1 MGKKN
6 INFIHAQD
14 IASSYSDFSMNDR
27 FRQGIKFYSTGGE
40 DDVILNPCSTIERA
54 RMNTISETYVLY
66 FYFYLHV
73 ILELGVL
80 IPFTLFE
87 VEFLLVVKAAPSQ
100 ITQNI
105 WSMLR
110 DF

>member
-14 IASSYSDFSMNDR
+14 IASSYSNFGMNDK
-27 FRQGIKFYSTGGE
+27 FRQGIKFYSTRGE
-40 DDVILNPCSTIERA
+40 EYVILDPCSTTERA

-66 FYFYLHV
+66 FYFYLHI

-87 VEFLLVVKAAPSQ
+87 VEFLLVFKAAPSQ
-100 ITQNI
+100 ITQNV
-105 WSMLR
+105 
-110 DF
+110 